1 MEVPLDERPTRT
13 TAVVAGASE
22 GLGAAFVRAL
32 AARGHDVLAI
42 ARRPEPLA
50 ALAAEVPG
58 VEPLAADL
66 ADGAFAGALRGRTFD
81 IAVYNAAFSPRGP
94 FLDAG
99 EADALRAADVNV
111 RGPLR
116 FVHAV
121 APAMV
126 ARGRGGIVLMSSLA
140 GNQGSP
146 RLAAYAA
153 SKAFTTTLAESLWSE
168 LRPHGVD
175 VVACVAGAVRTP
187 GYAVALDRDAPG
199 TLDPEAVAEAALGA
213 LGRGP
218 VVVPG
223 ATNRVASFVM
233 RRLLP
238 RRAAIRIMDRSAP

>member
-1 MEVPLDERPTRT
+1 VQDRLDERPKRI
-13 TAVVAGASE
+13 AVVAGASE

-32 AARGHDVLAI
+32 AARGFAVVAI
-42 ARRPEPLA
+42 ARREEPLR

-58 VEPLAADL
+58 VEPLVADL
-66 ADGAFAGALRGRTFD
+66 ADPSFADALRGRAFEL
-81 IAVYNAAFSPRGP
+81 AVYNAAYSPHGP
-94 FLDAG
+94 LLDVPEG
-99 EADALRAADVNV
+99 DALQAVDVNV

-121 APAMV
+121 APEMV
-126 ARGRGGIVLMSSLA
+126 RNGRGGIVLMSSLA

-213 LGRGP
+213 LGHGP

-238 RRAAIRIMDRSAP
+238 RRAAIRIMDQSAP